1 MAKMMHLLNSCGM
14 PNLILNIFK
23 VLQDEID
30 KKGSKN
36 TFKLFQNR
44 AQDNFF
50 SQTKELFK
58 KKRYINLNTFNKGNA
73 IAK

>member
-1 MAKMMHLLNSCGM
+1 MAKMMHLLNSCSM

-30 KKGSKN
+30 KKGYKN

-44 AQDNFF
+44 AKDNFF

-58 KKRYINLNTFNKGNA
+58 KKRYINLNNFNKGNA
-73 IAK
+73 ITK

>member
-14 PNLILNIFK
+14 PNLILNVFK
-23 VLQDEID
+23 VLEDEID
-30 KKGSKN
+30 KKGYKN

-44 AQDNFF
+44 AKDNFF

-58 KKRYINLNTFNKGNA
+58 KKRYINLNNLNNRNA
-73 IAK
+73 ITK

>member
-1 MAKMMHLLNSCGM
+1 M
-14 PNLILNIFK
+14 FK

-30 KKGSKN
+30 KKGYKN

-44 AQDNFF
+44 AKDIFF

-58 KKRYINLNTFNKGNA
+58 KKRYISLNNLNNRNA
-73 IAK
+73 ITK

>member
-30 KKGSKN
+30 KKGYKN

-44 AQDNFF
+44 AKDIFF

-58 KKRYINLNTFNKGNA
+58 KKRYISLNNLNNRNA
-73 IAK
+73 ITK

>member
-1 MAKMMHLLNSCGM
+1 MHLLNSYGM
-14 PNLILNIFK
+14 PNLILNMFK

-30 KKGSKN
+30 KKGYKN

-44 AQDNFF
+44 AKDIFF

-58 KKRYINLNTFNKGNA
+58 KKRYISLNNLNNRNA
-73 IAK
+73 ITK

>member
-1 MAKMMHLLNSCGM
+1 M
-14 PNLILNIFK
+14 FK

-30 KKGSKN
+30 KKGYKN

-44 AQDNFF
+44 AKDNFF

-58 KKRYINLNTFNKGNA
+58 KKRYINLNNLNNRNA
-73 IAK
+73 ITK

>member
-1 MAKMMHLLNSCGM
+1 MMHLLNSYSM
-14 PNLILNIFK
+14 PNLILNMFK

-30 KKGSKN
+30 KKGYKN

-44 AQDNFF
+44 AKDIFF

-58 KKRYINLNTFNKGNA
+58 KKRYINLNNLNNRNA
-73 IAK
+73 ITK

>member
-1 MAKMMHLLNSCGM
+1 MMHLLNSYGM
-14 PNLILNIFK
+14 PNLILNMFK

-30 KKGSKN
+30 KKGYKN
-36 TFKLFQNR
+36 KFKLFKNR
-44 AQDNFF
+44 AKDIFF

>member
-1 MAKMMHLLNSCGM
+1 MAKMMHLLNSCSM

-30 KKGSKN
+30 KKGYKN

-44 AQDNFF
+44 AKDNFF